1 MVVLGKASTL
11 AGPVPRRNVWTGH
24 GHERSGA
31 GSVCPVSL
39 RTRVSVSDGPLT
51 RLGQLVLAGEVVDD
65 EPMMPSR
72 LRVMDAYVL
81 SIVLDGE
88 GSYRDAEG
96 REERIVP
103 GAHTIVPPGFAHWY
117 GTDPGDRWTEL
128 FVVFTGALFDSLAE
142 MNVLAQAGPRYP
154 RPVPSIE
161 ALRTVLRTPTPSLRA
176 AEHQLLAM
184 ADWLLD
190 AEDVGAATPGRD
202 LSTEIAGAVGRL
214 ADDLTGSVDLQSV
227 AAESGLTYD
236 TFRRRFTAQ
245 VGQTP
250 SAFRTAH
257 RLQTA
262 ATLLR
267 LTDMTHREIARHL
280 GFADEF
286 HFSRRFRAQYGIPPR
301 DYRGPA

>member
-1 MVVLGKASTL
+1 MG
-11 AGPVPRRNVWTGH
+11 
-24 GHERSGA
+24 
-31 GSVCPVSL
+31 L
-39 RTRVSVSDGPLT
+39 RTVIAVSEGPST
-51 RLGQLVLAGEVVDD
+51 RLGQILLAGEVVDD
-65 EPMMPSR
+65 EPIMPST

-81 SIVLDGE
+81 SVVLDGE
-88 GSYRDAEG
+88 GTYRDADQ

-103 GAHTIVPPGFAHWY
+103 GAHTIIPPGFPHWY
-117 GTDPGDRWTEL
+117 GTDPGRSWTEL
-128 FVVFTGALFDSLAE
+128 FAVFTGPLFDFLAALG
-142 MNVLAQAGPRYP
+142 MLGVAGPRYP

-161 ALRTVLRTPTPSLRA
+161 VLRTVLRTPPQSIGA

-190 AEDVGAATPGRD
+190 TENTGAEVPGPD
-202 LSTEIAGAVGRL
+202 ISVEVVHAVGRL
-214 ADDLTGSVDLQSV
+214 ADDLTGSVELQTL

-245 VGQTP
+245 VGHSP
-250 SAFRTAH
+250 SAFRTMR

-267 LTDMTHREIARHL
+267 LTDMTHREIARTL

-286 HFSRRFRAQYGIPPR
+286 HFSRRFRAQFGVPPR
-301 DYRGPA
+301 DYRRSRLGRPARGSGHGSGGAVQSP

>member
-1 MVVLGKASTL
+1 MIA
-11 AGPVPRRNVWTGH
+11 
-24 GHERSGA
+24 
-31 GSVCPVSL
+31 
-39 RTRVSVSDGPLT
+39 VSDGPAT

-65 EPMMPSR
+65 EPIMPTR
-72 LRVMDAYVL
+72 LRVMDSYVL
-81 SIVLDGE
+81 SVVLDGE
-88 GSYRDAEG
+88 GTYRDADG

-103 GAHTIVPPGFAHWY
+103 GAHTIVPPGFPHWY

-128 FVVFTGALFDSLAE
+128 FAVFSGPLFDSLAE
-142 MNVLAQAGPRYP
+142 MNVLAAAGPRYP
-154 RPVPSIE
+154 RPVPSIG
-161 ALRTVLRTPTPSLRA
+161 ALRSVLRTPTPSPRA

-190 AEDVGAATPGRD
+190 TNDAGDAPDGRD
-202 LSTEIAGAVGRL
+202 LSTEIADAVGRL
-214 ADDLTGSVDLQSV
+214 ADDLTGSVDLHSV

-236 TFRRRFTAQ
+236 TFRRHFTAQ

-250 SAFRTAH
+250 TAFRTTR

-301 DYRGPA
+301 DYRGPG